1 VPDELEWDLGVLG
14 LRRRMEQV
22 FLAALDAQV
31 DTCDGGGPIDVE
43 LRRLVAA
50 DDSPSPSAYL
60 RRHGTLDEYR
70 ELVAHRS
77 LYQLKEADPHSWAI
91 PRLSGRAKAA
101 IVEIQCDEYGGG
113 RLDRMHAE
121 LFGHTM
127 RELGLDDTY
136 GAFVDRAP
144 GSTLATTNVMS
155 LFGLNRRW
163 RGALVGH
170 LAAIE
175 MTSSVPSA
183 RLADGLR
190 RLGVG
195 ATARHFYDEHI
206 EADAVHEQVALVD
219 LCGGLVADEPALRPD
234 VLFGAASCLHLE
246 GIFARQLMTS
256 WQNGRSSLRPSPVA
270 VVENCA

>member
-1 VPDELEWDLGVLG
+1 
-14 LRRRMEQV
+14 V

-31 DTCDGGGPIDVE
+31 HTCDGGGPLDVE

-60 RRHGTLDEYR
+60 RRHGTLDEFR

-127 RELGLDDTY
+127 RELGLDDAY

-175 MTSSVPSA
+175 MTSSVPAA
-183 RLADGLR
+183 RLSDGLR

-195 ATARHFYDEHI
+195 TAARHFYDEHI

-219 LCGGLVADEPALRPD
+219 LCGGLVADEPALRGD
-234 VLFGAASCLHLE
+234 VLFGAASCLLVE
-246 GIFARQLMTS
+246 GTFARQLMTS
-256 WQNGRSSLRPSPVA
+256 WQGGRSSLRPSPSD